1 MSLFHKQKTDG
12 IIVAPQ
18 TGKIVSL
25 AEVPDDVF
33 SGKVLGDG
41 IGIIPSDGKVL
52 APISGKVI
60 QIADTLHAI
69 CMESNDGLEILIH
82 LGLET
87 VQLKGKGFTCHVKAG
102 QQVSAGD
109 LLMDMNVEEMKQAG
123 YNVVTPCIVTNMDQV
138 KSLTTYSGNA
148 DAGKTAVIKYL
159 L

>member
-33 SGKVLGDG
+33 SGKILGDG
-41 IGIIPSDGKVL
+41 IGIVPSEDKVL
-52 APISGKVI
+52 APISGKVV

-69 CMESNDGLEILIH
+69 CIEGDDGIEILIH

-87 VQLKGKGFTCHVKAG
+87 VKRKGKGFTCHVKAG
-102 QQVSAGD
+102 QHVSAGD
-109 LLMDMNVEEMKQAG
+109 LLMDMDVKEMEQAG
-123 YNVVTPCIVTNMDQV
+123 YNVVSPCIITNMDQV
-138 KSLTTYSGNA
+138 KSLTTYGGNA
-148 DAGKTAVIKYL
+148 DAGKTTVTKYFL
-159 L
+159 